1 MFRLYKKL
9 KAVKK
14 ILKDK
19 NVEVFMSIF
28 LYLKLKKLSLSRSL
42 VINGFSLVIRTPLS
56 FIKWLR

>member
-19 NVEVFMSIF
+19 NVEVFGGTSQ
-28 LYLKLKKLSLSRSL
+28 K
-42 VINGFSLVIRTPLS
+42 VI
-56 FIKWLR
+56 